1 MYSGVS
7 LKSEPPQFCQTSVPL
22 GEDCDR
28 LLWTNLK
35 LEFEVCEP
43 SLRPNLNLINAS
55 NKWHDSWVG
64 NYRFQVIDGFGW
76 EWPFDTQCND
86 WFDPCCKQ
94 HVFIGQR
101 WNVPLHDG
109 RLHCCWG
116 PKQLQLQIKMQWC
129 GRQWTE
135 SCRFCWPKPK
145 TFQAFKLRSCRLRRV
160 HYLWH
165 FLSSSV
171 GACAP
176 AWGRSSWKSLKL
188 CCLVAWGGWTR
199 RLLARHRGP
208 KSWSGMRHQ
217 RPLTKIAR
225 KELKDAWR
233 KAHPEQLWYAFHAKV
248 WLVDSRFCFGRVC
261 CVWKFVWFVLKIKFW
276 ASCSCWSR
284 CSFQTLRSPCQI
296 VVSWH
301 WGQLDWILASRYYQD
316 KIFASQPSM
325 SISPSWMNWSSV
337 ISVDW
342 GSLAEFVA
350 AYLEDSGPNHA
361 PANFLVQFLDTMTR
375 LFKDEANHDLIL
387 EDVTGY
393 LTNMMAKDQGLPG

>member
-1 MYSGVS
+1 MYSGVN

-208 KSWSGMRHQ
+208 KSWSGMFQ
-217 RPLTKIAR
+217 NP
-225 KELKDAWR
+225 EVAWGTR
-233 KAHPEQLWYAFHAKV
+233 
-248 WLVDSRFCFGRVC
+248 G
-261 CVWKFVWFVLKIKFW
+261 
-276 ASCSCWSR
+276 
-284 CSFQTLRSPCQI
+284 RSPRLLGRSWKTPGEKRIQSNFGTHFMRRSDWWT
-296 VVSWH
+296 VVSV
-301 WGQLDWILASRYYQD
+301 
-316 KIFASQPSM
+316 
-325 SISPSWMNWSSV
+325 SV
-337 ISVDW
+337 VW
-342 GSLAEFVA
+342 VVFESLF
-350 AYLEDSGPNHA
+350 DS
-361 PANFLVQFLDTMTR
+361 F
-375 LFKDEANHDLIL
+375 
-387 EDVTGY
+387 
-393 LTNMMAKDQGLPG
+393 